1 MCGGNSVFG
10 IIVVFDYGGG
20 FTEEEF
26 SKIVKYYKYY
36 YKYRNFSFF
45 F

>member
-26 SKIVKYYKYY
+26 SKIVKYC
-36 YKYRNFSFF
+36 KYRNFSFF